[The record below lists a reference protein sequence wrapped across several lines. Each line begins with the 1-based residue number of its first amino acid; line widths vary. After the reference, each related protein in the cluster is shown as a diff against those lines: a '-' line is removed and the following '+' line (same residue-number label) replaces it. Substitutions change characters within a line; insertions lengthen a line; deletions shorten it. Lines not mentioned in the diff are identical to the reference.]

1 MRSWMTANSLIDT
14 TLEEVGR
21 GYHPGALG
29 WMKGNRP
36 QEWNK
41 MVALEEK
48 INQAVLS
55 GDGTGL
61 KQALSNYKELILGVV
76 EVFETPKGQT
86 GNLF

>member
-1 MRSWMTANSLIDT
+1 MTANSLIDT
-14 TLEEVGR
+14 TLEEIGR
-21 GYHPGALG
+21 GYHPGVLG
-29 WMKGNRP
+29 WMKGNRS

-48 INQAVLS
+48 INRTTLK
-55 GDGTGL
+55 GDMESL

-76 EVFETPKGQT
+76 EVFETPKGQ